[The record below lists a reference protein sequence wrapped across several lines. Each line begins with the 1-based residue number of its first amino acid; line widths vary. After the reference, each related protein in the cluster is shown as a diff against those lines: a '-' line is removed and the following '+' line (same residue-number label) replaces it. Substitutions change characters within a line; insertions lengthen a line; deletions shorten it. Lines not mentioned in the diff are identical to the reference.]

1 MNKIPAQMIVN
12 RMKVANFV
20 PYVMELRQA
29 FDYVTFERVLN
40 SHFSTLEKDERK
52 TVAEIII
59 NISES
64 WADTALE
71 ESGEIIL
78 KDEFTDMP
86 YISAGYP
93 IAVEDR
99 EKVRLNSQRIEWL
112 RRWAEGCSESN
123 DRISIRE
130 PYAFF
135 TEEGQELVRKAISK
149 GYMKETSNGYKWL
162 LSKALL
168 AYFSGRLISG
178 DIVSE
183 RNGVTRYEAG
193 KGPYNHKGVN
203 ALFGIKNIAQ
213 SRYQITDGKGPKG
226 YKRID
231 DLFD

>member
-1 MNKIPAQMIVN
+1 MNEIPAQMIVN

-86 YISAGYP
+86 YISADYP
-93 IAVEDR
+93 ITVEDR

-112 RRWAEGCSESN
+112 RRWAEGCSENN

-135 TEEGQELVRKAISK
+135 TEQGQELVRKAISK
-149 GYMKETSNGYKWL
+149 GYMEETSNGYKWK
-162 LSKALL
+162 LSNALL

-178 DIVSE
+178 DLVSHS
-183 RNGVTRYEAG
+183 NGAPHYVAG
-193 KGPYNHKGVN
+193 KEHYDDEGVN
-203 ALFGIKNIAQ
+203 ALFGTKNISQ
-213 SRYQITDGKGPKG
+213 SRYQLIDGKGPKG
-226 YKRID
+226 YLKID
-231 DLFD
+231 DLFV